1 MTMKHL
7 AIEADQTL
15 GYAANF
21 VQGALS
27 NVLFWLERVCTF
39 SSSQFASEPQRSTK
53 HLLGIAGAA
62 LRESMHAVKELKK
75 EQIEEVRSF
84 HNPPNPV
91 RQAGQIIHAIL
102 EWRSITKASDIPS
115 TSWQA
120 VQQCLLLQ
128 VQRKVRRFST
138 QNMAAS
144 PVVEW
149 LAAQYFAIHLSDAGE
164 PDIGKLVALLHPS
177 QGSKHIA
184 SRLRTRFRASMA
196 VARLMPNGDQG
207 TLDVTGKMRRISQR
221 HRESAQRLCLV
232 TCDPPCQPDAPQG
245 PLTVQDVAY
254 ANQTCGLLYRW
265 CISQFALALCARLA
279 PTESAA
285 GAVLP
290 SQQLTSPGGLAEGD
304 LKAGLW
310 EASNL
315 LHQHLVRYSC
325 AVALWVE
332 RCWFLKLELTH
343 RSVLD
348 CEEASARLCLVRGL
362 QVGEEEQVYRGHVL
376 AQEAWWWAA
385 LERQARVAGARRTAR
400 ARVSRGLRRKQAQAP
415 PALAEL
421 GWKDFHFNWDDELR
435 EQWFALSE

>member
-21 VQGALS
+21 VQ
-27 NVLFWLERVCTF
+27 
-39 SSSQFASEPQRSTK
+39 
-53 HLLGIAGAA
+53 GAA

-348 CEEASARLCLVRGL
+348 CEEASARLCLVR
-362 QVGEEEQVYRGHVL
+362 
-376 AQEAWWWAA
+376 EAWWWAA